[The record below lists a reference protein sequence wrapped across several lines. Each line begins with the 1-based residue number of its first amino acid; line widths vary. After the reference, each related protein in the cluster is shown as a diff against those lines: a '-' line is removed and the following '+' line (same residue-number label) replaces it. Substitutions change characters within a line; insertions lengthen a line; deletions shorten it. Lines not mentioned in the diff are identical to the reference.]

1 VGGLRGVGIYRLE
14 LKNDKVVAEEP
25 MLTEMKQRI
34 RDTRVGP
41 DGALYVLTEQKALLK
56 ITPK

>member
-1 VGGLRGVGIYRLE
+1 
-14 LKNDKVVAEEP
+14 